1 MSIQIGEVVAVMGV
15 EVSVRAFENSNHET
29 HFFNGKKFKGV
40 SIREFVSISHGFRE
54 IVCTVEGEY
63 LDERNY
69 EVEASE
75 RIFARKLKLR
85 PIGYFEDEVF
95 KDGIKYLPKIGD
107 IATLLSEQQVGSIFE
122 SKSSEDYIVGKLLKE
137 DLPVSLPWRKLFNTH
152 MGIFGNTGS
161 GKSNTLTKLYTVL
174 FKNKQQKI
182 GDTSKFVFL
191 DFNGEYTGGQLVS
204 ADRKKII
211 RLTTRHRG
219 GDRFSLL
226 DDDFWDSETLGIL
239 FQATAYTQKPF
250 LRRIIAGRKKFAGIE
265 DSLSRYAQA
274 TLRWVLRS
282 KDPSVEA
289 LEQVKS
295 LVRNLPNA
303 LDLYN
308 LLEGVG
314 LRSVPDANSFH
325 VGSRPNWRFIADD
338 DDYFQSTFEPLIIGL
353 NLSEISGFSEL
364 QVRARLQI
372 VRDVLSGSAQ
382 YEHIQPLLGRIDSLK
397 DDLSK
402 VIGVGAGEIAN
413 SLVTVIS
420 LRECKQDVKKI
431 LPILIAKHFCEQ
443 HKSAVASPP
452 TTTLHLIIDE
462 AHNILSQQSNRE
474 AESWKDYRLEL
485 FEEIVKEGRKF
496 GIFLTLAS
504 QRPADI
510 SPTIVSQLHNYFIH
524 RLVNDRDLALLEN
537 TISTLDSLSRRQI
550 PTLPQGACVVTG
562 TSFDIPMLMQ
572 VDKLPKEQEPDSSDV
587 NLAEL
592 WGDDND

>member
-29 HFFNGKKFKGV
+29 HFFNGKKFKGI

-63 LDERNY
+63 LDERNF
-69 EVEASE
+69 ELEASE
-75 RIFARKLKLR
+75 KLFTRKLKLR
-85 PIGYFEDEVF
+85 PIGHFEDEVF

-107 IATLLSEQQVGSIFE
+107 IATLLSEQQVSSIFE
-122 SKSSEDYIVGKLLKE
+122 SKSTEGYVVGKLLKE
-137 DLPVSLPWRKLFNTH
+137 ELPVCLPWQKLFNTH
-152 MGIFGNTGS
+152 IGIFGNTGS
-161 GKSNTLTKLYTVL
+161 GKSNTLTKLYSVL
-174 FKNKQQKI
+174 FANKRQSI
-182 GDTSKFVFL
+182 GSVSKFVFL
-191 DFNGEYTGGQLVS
+191 DFNGEYTSGQLVES
-204 ADRKKII
+204 EHKKIV
-211 RLTTRHRG
+211 RLTTRNQE
-219 GDRFSLL
+219 GDRFTLL
-226 DDDFWDSETLGIL
+226 DDDFWDSDTLGIL

-250 LRRIIAGRKKFAGIE
+250 LRRIISGRKTFANIA

-274 TLRWVLRS
+274 TIRRVLRS

-289 LEQVKS
+289 LEQIKS
-295 LVRNLPNA
+295 LVRDLPNA
-303 LDLYN
+303 DVLLG

-314 LRSVPDANSFH
+314 LRSVADANSFH
-325 VGSRPNWRFIADD
+325 IGSPPNWRFLADD
-338 DDYFQSTFEPLIIGL
+338 DNYFQSTFEPLIGAL
-353 NLSEISGFSEL
+353 DLSEISGFSEL

-397 DDLSK
+397 NDFSK
-402 VIGVGAGEIAN
+402 VIAVGQGEQAN
-413 SLVTVIS
+413 ALVTVIS

-443 HKSAVASPP
+443 HRNSVASPP
-452 TTTLHLIIDE
+452 STTLHLIIDE

-537 TISTLDSLSRRQI
+537 TISTLDSLSRGQI

-572 VDKLPKEQEPDSSDV
+572 VDRLPKEQEPDSSDV
-587 NLAEL
+587 NLCEL
-592 WGDDND
+592 WGVDDG

>member
-15 EVSVRAFENSNHET
+15 EVSVRAFDNSNHET
-29 HFFNGKKFKGV
+29 HFFNGKKFKGI

-54 IVCTVEGEY
+54 IVCTIEGEY

-69 EVEASE
+69 ELEASE
-75 RIFARKLKLR
+75 KLFTRKLKLR
-85 PIGYFEDEVF
+85 PIGYFEDDVF
-95 KDGIKYLPKIGD
+95 RDGIKHLPKIGD
-107 IATLLSEQQVGSIFE
+107 IAKLLSEEQVGSIFE
-122 SKSSEDYIVGKLLKE
+122 SKSSDGYIIGKLLKE
-137 DLPVSLPWRKLFNTH
+137 DLPVSLPWQKLFNSH
-152 MGIFGNTGS
+152 LGIFGNTGS

-174 FKNKQQKI
+174 FENKQKDI
-182 GDTSKFVFL
+182 GDASKFVFL
-191 DFNGEYTGGQLVS
+191 DFNGEYAGGQLMG
-204 ADRKKII
+204 AEHKKIVK
-211 RLTTRHRG
+211 LTTRHSL
-219 GDRFSLL
+219 GDQFTLL
-226 DDDFWDSETLGIL
+226 DDDFWDADTLGIL

-250 LRRIIAGRKKFAGIE
+250 LRRVISGRKTFANIE

-274 TLRWVLRS
+274 TLRRVLRS

-295 LVRNLPNA
+295 LVKNLPNA
-303 LDLYN
+303 ADLHS
-308 LLEGVG
+308 LLERVG
-314 LRSVPDANSFH
+314 LRSVADANSFH
-325 VGSRPNWRFIADD
+325 VGSPPAWRFLADD
-338 DDYFQSTFEPLIIGL
+338 DGYFNNTFEPLISAL
-353 NLSEISGFSEL
+353 NLSGVSGFSEL
-364 QVRARLQI
+364 QVRARMQI

-382 YEHIQPLLGRIDSLK
+382 YEHIQPLLARIDSLK
-397 DDLSK
+397 DDFSK
-402 VIGVGAGEIAN
+402 VVAVGPSEEA
-413 SLVTVIS
+413 SKLVTVIS
-420 LRECKQDVKKI
+420 LRECKQDVKKV
-431 LPILIAKHFCEQ
+431 LPILIAKHFYEL
-443 HKSAVASPP
+443 HRNVAVSPP
-452 TTTLHLIIDE
+452 SKTLHLVIDE

-537 TISTLDSLSRRQI
+537 TISTLDSLSRGQI

-572 VDKLPKEQEPDSSDV
+572 IDKLPKEQEPDSSDV
-587 NLAEL
+587 NLVEL
-592 WGDDND
+592 WSGDDG